1 MLVVVLSV
9 VVVVTLAIGFQ
20 EPQYACST
28 DMARTL
34 SSFSHLYKYVERDR
48 ERGKARERDGNR
60 QITARMLTH
69 THTHRELSTP
79 GTHEHVSWN

>member
-9 VVVVTLAIGFQ
+9 VVVVVSIAIGFQ

-28 DMARTL
+28 DMVRTL

-48 ERGKARERDGNR
+48 ERGKAREGDGNR
-60 QITARMLTH
+60 QIKARMLTH
-69 THTHRELSTP
+69 THT
-79 GTHEHVSWN
+79 